1 LTGIA
6 STASDVAGAGAAA
19 GPEAAG
25 VAVSGALRELGGDAS
40 IVLLFAST
48 DLGPARAAAQA
59 QGAAGDVPV
68 VGLTSDACL
77 GAPGVVRGGCVA
89 LALGRAIPAGIGVA
103 EHAQR
108 DPREAG
114 RVAAAEALASLREP
128 TRNTVL
134 LLLVDTR
141 SGDQADTVAGAYAVA
156 GGTVPLAGGG
166 AAGDRPAQIARGH
179 AYERSVVA
187 VALGSDEPIGIG
199 TAHGCRA
206 APVAPSIVTEAEG
219 VVIRQLDGRP
229 AESVYLRKLG
239 VEGRDLDDREFGT
252 LAAAHPLAQPE
263 LSGDVRLRHVLD
275 RDGDGGLV
283 CATRIP
289 VNAAVH
295 VGEQSVESIVL
306 GAPHAPRAACAQLG
320 GRPPRAA
327 LVFDCAG
334 RKHVLGSGLEAEA
347 AGVLDGLGE
356 AAGGTAPPTAG
367 IYTRGEIG
375 RLRGAKGD
383 RNHAVVVV
391 AFA

>member
-1 LTGIA
+1 M
-6 STASDVAGAGAAA
+6 AGAGAAA
-19 GPEAAG
+19 GPDSAG
-25 VAVSGALRELGGDAS
+25 VAVAGALRELRGPAS
-40 IVLLFAST
+40 VVLLFAST
-48 DLGPARAAAQA
+48 DLGPARAAAQGQA
-59 QGAAGDVPV
+59 AAGDVPV
-68 VGLTSDACL
+68 AGLTSDACL

-89 LALGRAIPAGIGVA
+89 LALGTAIHAGVA
-103 EHAQR
+103 VAERADR
-108 DPREAG
+108 DPRRAG
-114 RVAAAEALASLREP
+114 RVAAAEALAALGKSTE
-128 TRNTVL
+128 NTVL

-141 SGDQADTVAGAYAVA
+141 SGDQAETVAGAYAVA
-156 GGTVPLAGGG
+156 GGMVPLAGGG
-166 AAGDRPAQIARGH
+166 AAGDPPAQLLHGH

-187 VALGSDEPIGIG
+187 VALGSDAPIGLG

-206 APVAPSIVTEAEG
+206 APVAPSIVTAAEG
-219 VVIRQLDGRP
+219 TVIRELDGRP
-229 AESVYLRKLG
+229 AEAVYLRKLG
-239 VEGRDLDDREFGT
+239 IEGRRLSDREFGT

-275 RDGDGGLV
+275 RDGQGGLV

-295 VGEQSVESIVL
+295 VGAQSVESIVL

-327 LVFDCAG
+327 IVFDCAG

-347 AGVLDGLGE
+347 AGVLDGLAE
-356 AAGGTAPPTAG
+356 AANGKPPPMAG
-367 IYTRGEIG
+367 VYTRGEIG

>member
-1 LTGIA
+1 
-6 STASDVAGAGAAA
+6 
-19 GPEAAG
+19 
-25 VAVSGALRELGGDAS
+25 VAVSGALRELGGEAS
-40 IVLLFAST
+40 IVLLFASS

-59 QGAAGDVPV
+59 QAAAGDVAV

-89 LALGRAIPAGIGVA
+89 LALGRAIPAGVGVSERA
-103 EHAQR
+103 ER

-114 RVAAAEALASLREP
+114 RVAAAEALAALREP

-166 AAGDRPAQIARGH
+166 AAGDSPAQIARGQ

-187 VALGSDEPIGIG
+187 VALGSDAPIGIG

-206 APVAPSIVTEAEG
+206 APVAPSIVTAADG
-219 VVIRQLDGRP
+219 VVIRELDGRP
-229 AESVYLRKLG
+229 AASVYLRKLG
-239 VEGRDLDDREFGT
+239 AEGRELTDSEFGT

-275 RDGDGGLV
+275 RDGRGGLI

-356 AAGGTAPPTAG
+356 AAGGKSPPTAG

>member
-1 LTGIA
+1 LTGILP
-6 STASDVAGAGAAA
+6 TASGVAGAGAAA
-19 GPEAAG
+19 GPESAG
-25 VAVSGALRELGGDAS
+25 VAVAGALRELAGEPS
-40 IVLLFAST
+40 VVLLFASA
-48 DLGPARAAAQA
+48 DLGPARAAAQGQA
-59 QGAAGDVPV
+59 MAPDVPV
-68 VGLTSDACL
+68 VGLTSDACM

-89 LALGRAIPAGIGVA
+89 LALSSAIPAGVSVA
-103 EHAQR
+103 EHADV
-108 DPREAG
+108 DPRDAG
-114 RVAAAEALASLREP
+114 RVAAAGALAALREP
-128 TRNTVL
+128 TRNTVVL
-134 LLLVDTR
+134 LFVDTR

-166 AAGDRPAQIARGH
+166 SAGDPPAQLAFGR

-187 VALGSDEPIGIG
+187 VALGSDAPIGLG

-206 APVAPSIVTEAEG
+206 APVAPSIVTASDG
-219 VVIRQLDGRP
+219 VVIKELDGRP
-229 AESVYLRKLG
+229 AAEVYLRKLKRG
-239 VEGRDLDDREFGT
+239 DAVLSEREFGT

-263 LSGDVRLRHVLD
+263 LSGDVRLRHVLE
-275 RDGDGGLV
+275 RDGHGGLV

-295 VGEQSVESIVL
+295 IGEQSVESIVL
-306 GAPHAPRAACAQLG
+306 GAPHAPRAACAQLD

-367 IYTRGEIG
+367 VYTRGEIG